1 MSECCDSAC
10 GKVGPAPVDAQARR
24 ILWAVLIANAAMFVV
39 EMVGGHAVGSLALQ
53 ADALDFAADAATYGV
68 TLWAVGKSQ
77 AMRTRAALIK
87 SAAMLG
93 MGLVIVVMAT
103 FKLLSPAAPHAEP
116 MGLIG
121 ALALAVNLGAVVL
134 LLRFRDSDANL
145 RSVWLCSRNDAL
157 GNILVIAAA
166 AVTAATLSPWPDF
179 AVGLIMCA
187 LFLSGAW
194 SIFKQARLEN
204 AAAANMIQNNV
215 RDPAMRDPAT

>member
-1 MSECCDSAC
+1 MNECCESGC

-24 ILWAVLIANAAMFVV
+24 ILWAVLVANAAMFAV
-39 EMVGGHAVGSLALQ
+39 EMIGGHAVGSLALQ

-77 AMRTRAALIK
+77 AVRTRAAFIK

-93 MGLVIVVMAT
+93 MGLFILVMAT
-103 FKLLSPAAPHAEP
+103 LKLMAPVAPLAEP
-116 MGLIG
+116 MGFIG

-134 LLRFRDSDANL
+134 LLRFRNSDANL
-145 RSVWLCSRNDAL
+145 RSVWLCSRNDAF
-157 GNILVIAAA
+157 GNVLVIAAA

-179 AVGLIMCA
+179 AVGLVMCA

-194 SIFKQARLEN
+194 SIFRQARLET
-204 AAAANMIQNNV
+204 AAAAS
-215 RDPAMRDPAT
+215 